1 MFYNK
6 SKMVKKGV
14 KKEASQRLADINLEL
29 QKKSISL
36 IESVNN
42 LTKKLDSAVEEIK
55 KSNAEVNK
63 SVTRI
68 LSLFEEASKHVT
80 EVESAEEKI
89 TSLSSKLATLLEQ
102 NKNIARGLI
111 LLEKYIR
118 GRTKLEGSM
127 EPQSMSDY
135 GGL

>member
-1 MFYNK
+1 
-6 SKMVKKGV
+6 MVKKGV